1 MSGQT
6 ESAVVVGA
14 SMGGLVAAR
23 VLSEVFDRVT
33 LVERDVLDDSA
44 GPRRGVPQGRHAHG
58 LLARGRE
65 VLEDLFPGLTD
76 ELVALGA
83 GRTDLQSGFRW
94 INAGRLL
101 SQEDSGLVGLGVS
114 RPLLESRV
122 RARVLALPNVTLLDG
137 CAATE
142 LTSTADRSRV
152 TGLRILRGTE
162 GVLRGT
168 EDGADDVLAADLVV
182 DATGRGSR
190 GPQWLE
196 SLGYPAPEVEQVPIR
211 LAYASR
217 AYRRDPD
224 GPVGAAIG
232 ATVANPRGGVMIN
245 QEGDRWMVSIGGI
258 LGDAAPLDHEG
269 FTAFAATLPSP
280 AIHDVIRNAEP
291 LSDAVRF
298 RYPASSRRRY
308 ERMSRFPAGYLA
320 FGDAICSFNPT
331 YGQGMTVAALEGTV
345 LRNCLAD
352 GTTDLGLRFFRGA
365 ARIVDIPWDISVGA
379 DLRFADVE
387 GRRTAK
393 VRMVNRYLE
402 RVHVAAERDPRV
414 GRAFLRVVNM
424 IDRPEQLM
432 APRTAVRV
440 LRGSRGGRR
449 VSRPSGATIA
459 VARPMI
465 GAAAPAD

>member
-1 MSGQT
+1 MSAQNGH
-6 ESAVVVGA
+6 AVVVGA

-23 VLSEVFDRVT
+23 VLREVFDRVT

-65 VLEDLFPGLTD
+65 VLEDFFPGLTE
-76 ELVALGA
+76 ELVGLGA

-122 RARVLALPNVTLLDG
+122 RARVLALPNVTLFDG
-137 CAATE
+137 CDATG
-142 LTSTADRSRV
+142 LTATADRSRV
-152 TGLRILRGTE
+152 TGLRILR
-162 GVLRGT
+162 RA
-168 EDGADDVLAADLVV
+168 EDGADEVLDADLVV

-190 GPQWLE
+190 GPQWLQ
-196 SLGYPAPEVEQVPIR
+196 SLGYPAPEVEQVQIG

-217 AYRRDPD
+217 SYRRDPQ
-224 GPVGAAIG
+224 GPVGAAVG
-232 ATVANPRGGVMIN
+232 ATTANPRAGVMIN
-245 QEGDRWMVSIGGI
+245 QEDDRWIVSIGGI

-269 FTAFAATLPSP
+269 FTAFAASLPSP
-280 AIHDVIRNAEP
+280 AIHEVIRDAEP
-291 LSDAVRF
+291 LTDAVRF

-320 FGDAICSFNPT
+320 FGDSICSFNPT

-345 LRNCLAD
+345 LRNCLAE
-352 GTTDLGLRFFRGA
+352 GTADLGRRFFRGA

-379 DLRFADVE
+379 DLRFPDVE
-387 GRRTAK
+387 GQRTAK

-402 RVHVAAERDPRV
+402 RVHRAAEHDPGV

-424 IDRPEQLM
+424 IDRPERLM
-432 APRTAVRV
+432 APGTALRV
-440 LRGSRGGRR
+440 LRGSRRQAAQR
-449 VSRPSGATIA
+449 ARFSG
-459 VARPMI
+459 VARRLVV